1 MRIFFGLATTT
12 ILLFH
17 SVGAVS
23 FTMMPLLSR
32 SSSFTF
38 TSFLIA
44 IGIRLEVCCTGV
56 AEGSTTKLLVP
67 MCPDPYKTS

>member
-12 ILLFH
+12 ILLIH

-23 FTMMPLLSR
+23 FTMMSLLSR
-32 SSSFTF
+32 SSSFAF
-38 TSFLIA
+38 TSFLRA
-44 IGIRLEVCCTGV
+44 IGIRLELCCTGV

-67 MCPDPYKTS
+67 MCPNPLKTS

>member
-12 ILLFH
+12 ILLLH

-23 FTMMPLLSR
+23 VTMIPLLSR
-32 SSSFTF
+32 SCSFAF
-38 TSFLIA
+38 TSFLRA

-56 AEGSTTKLLVP
+56 AEGSTTKLLMP
-67 MCPDPYKTS
+67 MCPNPLKPS